1 MLTLDGHV
9 GIDDKSKDRELL
21 IQKILEFG
29 SKVNDFQVQISFVI
43 VVKFIQHLQQKNA
56 L

>member
-1 MLTLDGHV
+1 MWSLVHGFVMLTLDGHV

-29 SKVNDFQVQISFVI
+29 SKVNDF
-43 VVKFIQHLQQKNA
+43 
-56 L
+56 